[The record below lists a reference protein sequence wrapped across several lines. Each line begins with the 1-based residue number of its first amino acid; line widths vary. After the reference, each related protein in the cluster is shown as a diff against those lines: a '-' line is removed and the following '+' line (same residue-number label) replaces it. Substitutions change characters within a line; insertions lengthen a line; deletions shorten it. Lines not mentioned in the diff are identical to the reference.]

1 MKRTVLFAL
10 IVGLAVSSGCTA
22 DAEVLVIRDV
32 TVIDGT
38 GAAPETGM
46 TVVIAQS
53 QISAIGTEGSVDYP
67 SSARVIDGTGKYLIP
82 GLWDMHVHL
91 RDLEGTL
98 PLFIVN
104 GVTTVRDM
112 GSQLEKTVALREQ
125 IEAGV
130 LVGPRIKTS
139 GMMVESS
146 SWVAQYVEL
155 MREQGT
161 NERKVEE
168 FLQTRILVGDPAQ
181 ARAIVDSLTAL
192 GADFIKIRHAESPEV
207 FAAIA
212 EAAVAAGTD
221 LVGHYVW
228 ILSLEESADG
238 GQRSI
243 EHNILPGFNDR
254 SPEQKREIFDALLRN
269 DTHLVPTLVTN
280 TAETQSFETVNAIVE
295 DTGGAIDARNRY
307 VPGKIRRGWI
317 ETVAMN
323 AADEERPPP
332 EVIQQMIASSNQ
344 FLDEARLAGVKMMA
358 GTDVPTT
365 GTFFGFSLHDELA
378 LLVETYG
385 MTPMEA
391 LRSAT
396 AVPAAFMGMAAE
408 VGTIEV
414 GRRAD
419 LVLLDADPLANI
431 GNTRRI
437 DTVIATG
444 RVYDRETRE
453 LQLNEIEASIASEA
467 SPDLAATTSRSP
479 E

>member
-1 MKRTVLFAL
+1 MKRTTAYAL
-10 IVGLAVSSGCTA
+10 ILGLAVSSGCTA
-22 DAEVLVIRDV
+22 DPEFLAIRNV

-38 GAAPETGM
+38 GAGPKADM

-53 QISAIGTEGSVDYP
+53 QISAIGADGSVDYP

-91 RDLEGTL
+91 RDLGETL
-98 PLFIVN
+98 PLFVIN

-112 GSQLEKTVALREQ
+112 GSEIQKTVALREQ

-146 SWVAQYVEL
+146 SWVVQYVDL
-155 MREQGT
+155 MRDQGAGDQ
-161 NERKVEE
+161 EVEE
-168 FLQTRILVGDPAQ
+168 FLRTRILVGDPDQ
-181 ARAIVDSLTAL
+181 ARVIVDSLTAL

-207 FAAIA
+207 FAALA
-212 EAAVAAGTD
+212 DAAADAGTH

-228 ILSLEESADG
+228 ILSLEESADA

-243 EHNILPGFNDR
+243 EHNVLPGFNER
-254 SPEQKREIFDALLRN
+254 TAEQKRDIFDALLRN

-280 TAETQSFETVNAIVE
+280 YAETQPFENVIAVVE
-295 DTGGAIDARNRY
+295 DTEGVLDSRNRY
-307 VPGKIRRGWI
+307 VSGAIRQRWI
-317 ETVAMN
+317 ETVAVN
-323 AADEERPPP
+323 SADTERPPP
-332 EVIQQMIASSNQ
+332 EVIQQMMTGSNQ
-344 FLDEARLAGVKMMA
+344 FLAEARSAGVKMMA

-378 LLVETYG
+378 LLVETFG

-396 AVPAAFMGMAAE
+396 AIPAVFMGMDADL
-408 VGTIEV
+408 GTIEP

-419 LVLLDADPLANI
+419 LLLLDADPLVDI
-431 GNTRRI
+431 RNTKRI
-437 DTVIATG
+437 DTVIANG
-444 RVYDRETRE
+444 RVFDRETRE
-453 LQLNEIEASIASEA
+453 RMLDEIEASIASEA
-467 SPDLAATTSRSP
+467 DPDMVEPASGS
-479 E
+479 

>member
-1 MKRTVLFAL
+1 MKNSVLLAL
-10 IVGLAVSSGCTA
+10 LLGLAVSSGCTP
-22 DAEVLVIRDV
+22 DPEVLVIRNV

-38 GAAPETGM
+38 GAVPATGM

-53 QISAIGTEGSVDYP
+53 RITAISTEGSVDYP

-98 PLFIVN
+98 PLFIIN

-112 GSQLEKTVALREQ
+112 GSELRKTVALRQQ
-125 IEAGV
+125 IEAGM

-139 GMMVESS
+139 GMMLESS
-146 SWVAQYVEL
+146 SWIAQYVEL
-155 MREQGT
+155 MREQGADDQEVT
-161 NERKVEE
+161 D
-168 FLQTRILVGDPAQ
+168 FLRTRILVGTPEE
-181 ARAIVDSLTAL
+181 ARSVVDSLTVL

-207 FAAIA
+207 FGAIA
-212 EAAVAAGTD
+212 EAAAGAGTH

-228 ILSLEESADG
+228 ILSLEESAHG

-243 EHNILPGFNDR
+243 EHNILPGFNER
-254 SPEQKREIFDALLRN
+254 SPEQKREIFDALLGN
-269 DTHLVPTLVTN
+269 GTHLVPTLVTN
-280 TAETQSFETVNAIVE
+280 TAETQPIETVRAFVE
-295 DTGGAIDARNRY
+295 DAEGTIDTRNRY
-307 VPGKIRRGWI
+307 VAGKIRRGWI

-332 EVIQQMIASSNQ
+332 EVIRQMIASSNQ
-344 FLDEARLAGVKMMA
+344 FLDEARSAGVKMMA

-378 LLVETYG
+378 LLVETYR

-396 AVPAAFMGMAAE
+396 TVPAAFMGMDAE

-414 GRRAD
+414 GQQAD
-419 LVLLDADPLANI
+419 LVLLDADPLADI
-431 GNTRRI
+431 TNTRRI
-437 DTVIATG
+437 NTVIANG
-444 RVYDRETRE
+444 LVYDSETRE
-453 LQLNEIEASIASEA
+453 RLLNQIESSIASEA
-467 SPDLAATTSRSP
+467 NPNPPSQTTGRL
-479 E
+479 

>member
-1 MKRTVLFAL
+1 MKRTVLLAL
-10 IVGLAVSSGCTA
+10 ILGLAVSTGCTA
-22 DAEVLVIRDV
+22 DPEVLVIRSV

-38 GAAPETGM
+38 GAGPETGM

-53 QISAIGTEGSVDYP
+53 KIGAIGTEGSVDFP

-98 PLFIVN
+98 PLFIIN

-112 GSQLEKTVALREQ
+112 GSELEKTVALREQ
-125 IEAGV
+125 IEAGM

-155 MREQGT
+155 MREQGADDR
-161 NERKVEE
+161 EVEE
-168 FLQTRILVGDPAQ
+168 FLRTRILVGDPVQ
-181 ARAIVDSLTAL
+181 ARVIVDSLTAL

-212 EAAVAAGTD
+212 EAATDAGTH

-228 ILSLEESADG
+228 ILSLEDSADG

-243 EHNILPGFNDR
+243 EHNILPGFNER

-280 TAETQSFETVNAIVE
+280 AAETQSFETVSAIV
-295 DTGGAIDARNRY
+295 DDADGAIDARNRY
-307 VPGKIRRGWI
+307 VSGKIRRGWI

-332 EVIQQMIASSNQ
+332 EVIQQMMTSSNQ
-344 FLDEARLAGVKMMA
+344 FLNEARLAGVKMMA

-396 AVPAAFMGMAAE
+396 AVPAAFMGLAAE

-419 LVLLDADPLANI
+419 LVLLDADPLADMT
-431 GNTRRI
+431 NTRRI
-437 DTVIATG
+437 DTVIANG

-453 LQLNEIEASIASEA
+453 RLLNDIESSIASEA
-467 SPDLAATTSRSP
+467 NPNLPSPTTGSP

>member
-1 MKRTVLFAL
+1 MKRTTAFAL
-10 IVGLAVSSGCTA
+10 VLGLAVSSGCTA
-22 DAEVLVIRDV
+22 DAEVLAIRNV

-38 GAAPETGM
+38 GAGPQTGM

-53 QISAIGTEGSVDYP
+53 QISAIGTDGSVDYP
-67 SSARVIDGTGKYLIP
+67 SSARVIDGAGKYLIP

-91 RDLEGTL
+91 RDLGGTL
-98 PLFIVN
+98 PLFIIN

-112 GSQLEKTVALREQ
+112 GSEIHETVALREQ

-130 LVGPRIKTS
+130 LVGPRIKTP

-155 MREQGT
+155 MRDQGAD
-161 NERKVEE
+161 EEGVEE
-168 FLQTRILVGDPAQ
+168 FLSTRILVGDSRE
-181 ARAIVDSLTAL
+181 ARVIVDSLTGL

-212 EAAVAAGTD
+212 EAATDAGTH

-243 EHNILPGFNDR
+243 EHNILPGFNER
-254 SPEQKREIFDALLRN
+254 SPEHKREIFDALLRN

-280 TAETQSFETVNAIVE
+280 EAETQSFETVSAIVE
-295 DTGGAIDARNRY
+295 DADGAIDARNRY
-307 VPGKIRRGWI
+307 VSGKIRRRWI
-317 ETVAMN
+317 ETIAMN

-332 EVIQQMIASSNQ
+332 EVIQQMMAGSNQ

-378 LLVETYG
+378 LLVETFG
-385 MTPMEA
+385 MTPVEA
-391 LRSAT
+391 LLSAT
-396 AVPAAFMGMAAE
+396 AVPATFMGMDAE
-408 VGTIEV
+408 VGTIVV

-419 LVLLDADPLANI
+419 LVLLDADPLADIRNS
-431 GNTRRI
+431 RRI
-437 DTVIATG
+437 DTVIADG

-453 LQLNEIEASIASEA
+453 RMLDEIEASISSEA
-467 SPDLAATTSRSP
+467 SPSLPAPTTGSR

>member
-1 MKRTVLFAL
+1 MKRTTAYAL
-10 IVGLAVSSGCTA
+10 ILGLAVSSGCTA
-22 DAEVLVIRDV
+22 DPEFLAIRNV

-38 GAAPETGM
+38 GAGPQTDM

-53 QISAIGTEGSVDYP
+53 QISAIGTDGSVDYP

-91 RDLEGTL
+91 RDLGETL
-98 PLFIVN
+98 PLFVIN

-112 GSQLEKTVALREQ
+112 GSEIQKTVALREQ

-155 MREQGT
+155 MRDQGAGDQ
-161 NERKVEE
+161 EVEE
-168 FLQTRILVGDPAQ
+168 FLRTRILVGDPDQ
-181 ARAIVDSLTAL
+181 ARVIVDSLTAL

-212 EAAVAAGTD
+212 EAATGAGTQ

-228 ILSLEESADG
+228 ILSLEETADG

-254 SPEQKREIFDALLRN
+254 SPEQKRELFDALLRN

-280 TAETQSFETVNAIVE
+280 YAETQPFENVIAVVE
-295 DTGGAIDARNRY
+295 DTEGVLDSRNRY
-307 VPGKIRRGWI
+307 VSGAIRQRWI
-317 ETVAMN
+317 ETVAVN
-323 AADEERPPP
+323 SADTERPPP
-332 EVIQQMIASSNQ
+332 EVIQQMMTGSNQ
-344 FLDEARLAGVKMMA
+344 FLAEARSAGVKMMA

-378 LLVETYG
+378 LLVGTYG

-396 AVPAAFMGMAAE
+396 AIPAVFMGMDAD
-408 VGTIEV
+408 VGTIEP
-414 GRRAD
+414 GKRAD
-419 LVLLDADPLANI
+419 LLLLDADPLVDI
-431 GNTRRI
+431 RNTKRI
-437 DTVIATG
+437 DTVIANG
-444 RVYDRETRE
+444 RVFDRETRE
-453 LQLNEIEASIASEA
+453 RMLDEIEASIASEA
-467 SPDLAATTSRSP
+467 DPDMVEPASGS
-479 E
+479 

>member
-1 MKRTVLFAL
+1 MKSTVLLAL
-10 IVGLAVSSGCTA
+10 IVGLAVSIGCTA
-22 DAEVLVIRDV
+22 DPDVLVIRNV

-38 GAAPETGM
+38 GADPETGV
-46 TVVIAQS
+46 TVVIAKNE
-53 QISAIGTEGSVDYP
+53 ISAIGTEGSVDYP
-67 SSARVIDGTGKYLIP
+67 SSARVIDGTDKFLIP

-98 PLFIVN
+98 PLFITN

-112 GSQLEKTVALREQ
+112 GSELQNTIALREQ

-155 MREQGT
+155 MREQGA
-161 NERKVEE
+161 EDQEVEE
-168 FLQTRILVGDPAQ
+168 FLRTRILVGDPQEA
-181 ARAIVDSLTAL
+181 AAVVDSLTAL

-207 FAAIA
+207 FAALA
-212 EAAVAAGTD
+212 DAATDAGTY

-228 ILSLEESADG
+228 ILSLEESADA

-243 EHNILPGFNDR
+243 EHNVLPGFNER
-254 SPEQKREIFDALLRN
+254 TAEQKREIFDALLRN

-280 TAETQSFETVNAIVE
+280 EAETQSFETISAISE
-295 DTGGAIDARNRY
+295 DADGSIDPRNRY
-307 VPGKIRRGWI
+307 VSGKIRRGWI
-317 ETVAMN
+317 KTVAMN

-332 EVIQQMIASSNQ
+332 EVIQQMMASSNQ

-378 LLVETYG
+378 LLVETYR

-391 LRSAT
+391 LRSST
-396 AVPAAFMGMAAE
+396 AVPAAFMGMDAE

-414 GRRAD
+414 GKRAD
-419 LVLLDADPLANI
+419 LVLLDADPLADI
-431 GNTRRI
+431 RNTRRI
-437 DTVIATG
+437 DTVIANG

-453 LQLNEIEASIASEA
+453 RMLREIEAAV
-467 SPDLAATTSRSP
+467 AATGTGSGS
-479 E
+479 

>member
-1 MKRTVLFAL
+1 MKRTTAFAL
-10 IVGLAVSSGCTA
+10 ILGLAVSSGCTA
-22 DAEVLVIRDV
+22 DPEFLAIRNV

-38 GAAPETGM
+38 GAGPKTGM

-53 QISAIGTEGSVDYP
+53 QISAIGTDGSVDYP

-91 RDLEGTL
+91 RDLGETL
-98 PLFIVN
+98 PLFVIN

-112 GSQLEKTVALREQ
+112 GSEVQKTVVLRQQ

-146 SWVAQYVEL
+146 SWVAQYVDL
-155 MREQGT
+155 MRDQGACDQ
-161 NERKVEE
+161 EVEE
-168 FLQTRILVGDPAQ
+168 FLRTRILVGDPDR
-181 ARAIVDSLTAL
+181 ARVIVDSLTAL

-212 EAAVAAGTD
+212 EAATDAGTH

-228 ILSLEESADG
+228 ILSLEETADG

-243 EHNILPGFNDR
+243 EHNILPGFNER

-280 TAETQSFETVNAIVE
+280 AAETQPIETVGAIVE
-295 DTGGAIDARNRY
+295 DAEGSIDVRNRY
-307 VPGKIRRGWI
+307 VSRKIRRGWI
-317 ETVAMN
+317 ETVELN

-332 EVIQQMIASSNQ
+332 EVIRQMMASSNQ

-365 GTFFGFSLHDELA
+365 GTYFGFSLHDELT
-378 LLVETYG
+378 LLVETFG

-396 AVPAAFMGMAAE
+396 AVPATFMGLDAE
-408 VGTIEV
+408 VGTIVV
-414 GRRAD
+414 GKRAD
-419 LVLLDADPLANI
+419 LVLLDADPLADI
-431 GNTRRI
+431 RNTRRI
-437 DTVIATG
+437 DTVISHG
-444 RVYDRETRE
+444 RVFDRETRE
-453 LQLNEIEASIASEA
+453 RLLEEIEASIASEA
-467 SPDLAATTSRSP
+467 DPDMVEPASGS
-479 E
+479 

>member
-1 MKRTVLFAL
+1 MKRTVLLAL
-10 IVGLAVSSGCTA
+10 ILGLAVSTGCTA
-22 DAEVLVIRDV
+22 DPEVLVIRSV

-38 GAAPETGM
+38 GAGPETGM

-53 QISAIGTEGSVDYP
+53 KISAIGTEGSVDFP

-98 PLFIVN
+98 PLFIIN

-112 GSQLEKTVALREQ
+112 GSELEKTVALREL
-125 IEAGV
+125 IEAGM

-155 MREQGT
+155 MREQGADDQ
-161 NERKVEE
+161 EVEE
-168 FLQTRILVGDPAQ
+168 FLRTRILVGDPIQ
-181 ARAIVDSLTAL
+181 ARVIVDSLTAL

-212 EAAVAAGTD
+212 EAATDAGTH

-228 ILSLEESADG
+228 ILSLEDSADG

-243 EHNILPGFNDR
+243 EHNILPGFNER
-254 SPEQKREIFDALLRN
+254 SPEQKREIFDSLLRN

-280 TAETQSFETVNAIVE
+280 AAETQSFETVSAIVE
-295 DTGGAIDARNRY
+295 DADGAIDARNRY
-307 VPGKIRRGWI
+307 VSGKIRRGWI

-332 EVIQQMIASSNQ
+332 EVIQQMMTSSNQ
-344 FLDEARLAGVKMMA
+344 FLNEARLAGVKMMA

-365 GTFFGFSLHDELA
+365 GTFLGFSLHDELA

-396 AVPAAFMGMAAE
+396 AVPAAFMGLAAE

-419 LVLLDADPLANI
+419 LVLLDADPLADMT
-431 GNTRRI
+431 NTRRI
-437 DTVIATG
+437 DTVIANG
-444 RVYDRETRE
+444 RVYDRGTRE
-453 LQLNEIEASIASEA
+453 RLLNDIESSIASEA
-467 SPDLAATTSRSP
+467 NPNLPSPTTGSP